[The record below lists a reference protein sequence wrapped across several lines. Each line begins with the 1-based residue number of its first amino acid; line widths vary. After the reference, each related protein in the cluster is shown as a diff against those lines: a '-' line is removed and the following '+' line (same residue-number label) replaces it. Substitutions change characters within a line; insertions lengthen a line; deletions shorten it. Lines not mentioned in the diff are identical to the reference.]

1 MPPRSAV
8 LAAVL
13 TLGLAAPAA
22 ADTTTVLEPP
32 DRAPVT
38 IPGSGLQRG
47 ERLRGDQVLV
57 RRLTEVRAGTRR
69 TVRLRCPAGTVHRG
83 LGTFERTRIGFRLLD
98 VRAYDRRRALRV
110 EAFAAPRARRGTIVR
125 GSIFAL
131 CS

>member
-1 MPPRSAV
+1 MPPSRH
-8 LAAVL
+8 LLPAAVASL
-13 TLGLAAPAA
+13 ALAAPAA

-38 IPGSGLQRG
+38 IPGSNLERG
-47 ERLRGDQVLV
+47 DRLRGDQVLV
-57 RRLTEVRAGTRR
+57 RRLTEVRAGTRK

-98 VRAYDRRRALRV
+98 VEGYNRRRVLRV
-110 EAFAAPRARRGTIVR
+110 EAFATPGARGVVR